1 MSENRADDP
10 VGRRFRIADRTQML
24 SWLAAYKLGTLI
36 SAGVRWASLT

>member
-1 MSENRADDP
+1 MSENRADRA